1 MGFRF
6 RKRTGGKNAWVNWF
20 GSGNGLGASVSM
32 KIGNTTMNV
41 GKGRRRVTVNLG
53 NGISWVKQR
62 STKKKVVEDKPF
74 HSQSRSRRSSTHE
87 NADWLMRQFMHGMTE
102 QEYVAWYD
110 NLSEEERIAEDKRV
124 DRDLAR
130 WKRERAAEDRKFKQE
145 MYEREHT
152 PIWQIVLYVA
162 GVIIINPL
170 FWLIFLIGYLFYGIW
185 PS

>member
-6 RKRTGGKNAWVNWF
+6 RKRTGGKGAWVNWF
-20 GSGNGLGASVSM
+20 GSGNGLGASVSI
-32 KIGNTTMNV
+32 KVGNSTMNV
-41 GKGRRRVTVNLG
+41 GNGRRRVTVNLG

-62 STKKKVVEDKPF
+62 STKNKVNKDKPYK
-74 HSQSRSRRSSTHE
+74 SPNKSRNSTHE
-87 NADWLMRQFMHGMTE
+87 DSDWLMRQFMHGMPE
-102 QEYVAWYD
+102 QEYVSWYD
-110 NLSEEERIAEDKRV
+110 NLSDEEKKDEDKRV

-130 WKRERAAEDRKFKQE
+130 WKRERALEDRKFKQQ

-170 FWLIFLIGYLFYGIW
+170 FWLIFLIGYLFYRI
-185 PS
+185 S